1 MATLIGKEPDLA
13 DTLKNLMELD
23 FDAVSAYQA
32 AIDRL
37 ENPSYK
43 TAMRAFLA
51 DHIRHTA
58 ELRPVVL
65 ALGAIPPSG
74 ADAKVLLT
82 KGKVLLGQIVGDR
95 GILMAMRSNEDDTNT
110 AYERSLMRTDL
121 TSPVIDLLQRGLAD
135 ERRHRAC
142 IEDLLKSLQPQ
153 EPSVEPHAR
162 PMI

>member
-1 MATLIGKEPDLA
+1 MATLIGKETDLV

-51 DHIRHTA
+51 DHIRHTT
-58 ELRPVVL
+58 ELRPAVL
-65 ALGAIPPSG
+65 ALGGAPPSG
-74 ADAKVLLT
+74 ADAKALLT

-95 GILMAMRSNEDDTNT
+95 GILMAMRSNEEDTNT

-121 TSPVIDLLQRGLAD
+121 TAPVIDILQRGLAD
-135 ERRHRAC
+135 ERRHRAL
-142 IEDLLKSLQPQ
+142 IEDALKSMQPQ
-153 EPSVEPHAR
+153 EEPVQPHAR
-162 PMI
+162 PML